1 MKNVILIVLSLVLI
15 KSTAKAVGLS
25 DNNLIPQTETSLL
38 LPNSTP
44 NMLQSVRGS
53 NVSGFRYLA
62 YALGFTGG
70 AVLGYG
76 LVPLI
81 TGNTGVDGSHNTF
94 ILIGAGVIALSIPVA
109 IIADKE
115 DAIIQ
120 KTEVSW
126 YKKYKI
132 QRELCFVANRN
143 GIGVALNF

>member
-1 MKNVILIVLSLVLI
+1 MLI